1 MGWVSK
7 SSWGY
12 PGHLIYS
19 KNSHCLPKIPGKE
32 ILSRTHK
39 AYGRMDDFSKIGFA
53 AITFAL
59 ADAGIPQSDHKL
71 ADHKLAEPKLA
82 EPKKNICI
90 IASSVLGCLETD
102 IHYQAT
108 LSRKKGILP
117 SPAIF
122 AYTLPSSFLGEASIY
137 HGLTGE
143 SFMIEEELFNGLRGL
158 SLGLDLLEDG
168 GCDTLVCGL
177 CNSDLYS
184 DIKMAEPAMEG
195 PAPEPGALFFVLEKQ
210 ASQSCYG
217 PCYGTITEDRAQNIF
232 SHEGKKITSLTD
244 LGKDILAY
252 TQKTNTKTT
261 QGKKI

>member
-32 ILSRTHK
+32 ILSRPHK
-39 AYGRMDDFSKIGFA
+39 AYGRMDNFSKIGFA

-59 ADAGIPQSDHKL
+59 ADAGIPQLEAKL
-71 ADHKLAEPKLA
+71 TEPKLVK
-82 EPKKNICI
+82 PQKNICM
-90 IASSVLGCLETD
+90 IASSVLGCLGTD
-102 IHYQAT
+102 IQYQAT
-108 LSRKKGILP
+108 LSRKKGMLP

-143 SFMIEEELFNGLRGL
+143 SFMIEEELFNGLQGL

-210 ASQSCYG
+210 AAQSCCG

-244 LGKDILAY
+244 LGKNILAY
-252 TQKTNTKTT
+252 QKINTKTT
-261 QGKKI
+261 QGIII